1 MQDDHSQSPDERGW
15 VARLLHFLSH
25 EPQDRDDLL
34 AIMRAAKQRSLIDTE
49 AFDMIEGVLEVA
61 QTQVRDI
68 MVPRAQMVT
77 LDYDQTIGEVLP
89 ILLDSAHSRFP
100 VTGEDK
106 DDVIGI
112 LLAKDLLK
120 YALGDQE
127 QFNVKSLIRPAV
139 FVPEGKRLNV
149 LLKEF
154 RNNRNHMAIVVDEYG
169 GVVGLVTIED
179 ILEEIV
185 GDISD
190 ESDTEEAEF
199 IIPKATGEYTV
210 NALTPIED
218 FNNFFHCTFSDAEF
232 DTIGGLVMQH
242 LGYLP
247 KVGETVE
254 LEDFTF
260 TVTNSDA
267 RRIIWLSVKM
277 VHPVKSPEHLEKTT
291 H

>member
-1 MQDDHSQSPDERGW
+1 MSDEHQTNGNGNERGW
-15 VARLLHFLSH
+15 LGRILHFLSH
-25 EPQDRDDLL
+25 EPQDKDDLI
-34 AIMRAAKQRSLIDTE
+34 AIMRAAKQRALIDTE
-49 AFDMIEGVLEVA
+49 AFDMIEGVLAVS

-77 LDYDQTIGEVLP
+77 LEFDQSLEEILPTVLE
-89 ILLDSAHSRFP
+89 SGHSRFP
-100 VTGEDK
+100 IVGEDR

-120 YALGDQE
+120 YALIDRE
-127 QFNVKSLIRPAV
+127 QFSLKGLIRAAT
-139 FVPEGKRLNV
+139 FVPESKRLNV

-154 RNNRNHMAIVVDEYG
+154 RVNRKHMAIVVDEYG

-190 ESDTEEAEF
+190 ESDIEEIEF
-199 IIPKATGEYTV
+199 ITRKANGEYAV

-218 FNNFFHCTFSDAEF
+218 FNAYFNATFSDAEF

-247 KVGETVE
+247 KAGEVVE
-254 LEDFTF
+254 LDNFVF
-260 TVTNSDA
+260 TVTNADQ
-267 RRIIWLSVKM
+267 RRIHWMIVKM
-277 VHPVKSPEHLEKTT
+277 LAGEESPKGE
-291 H
+291 

>member
-1 MQDDHSQSPDERGW
+1 MQDDHLSQSHERGW
-15 VARLLHFLSH
+15 LARITHFLSH

-34 AIMRAAKQRSLIDTE
+34 AIMRAAKQRALIDTE
-49 AFDMIEGVLEVA
+49 AFDMIEGVLEVT

-77 LDYDQTIGEVLP
+77 LEYDQPLSEVLP
-89 ILLDSAHSRFP
+89 IVLESGHSRFP
-100 VTGEDK
+100 IVGEDR
-106 DDVIGI
+106 DDVIGM

-120 YALGDQE
+120 YALSDHDQ
-127 QFNVKSLIRPAV
+127 FSLKNLIRPTT
-139 FVPEGKRLNV
+139 FVPESKRLNV

-154 RNNRNHMAIVVDEYG
+154 RINRNHMAIVVDEYG

-185 GDISD
+185 GDITD

-199 IIPKATGEYTV
+199 ITPKNNGEYAV

-218 FNNFFHCTFSDAEF
+218 FNAYFNTQFSDAEF

-247 KVGETVE
+247 KAGEVIE
-254 LEDFTF
+254 LEGFVF
-260 TVTNSDA
+260 TVTNADA
-267 RRIIWLSVKM
+267 RRVHGLMVK
-277 VHPVKSPEHLEKTT
+277 VANTVPHQDIVS
-291 H
+291 

>member
-1 MQDDHSQSPDERGW
+1 MSDEHQSNGNVRGW
-15 VARLLHFLSH
+15 FARIIHFLSH
-25 EPQDRDDLL
+25 EPQDKDDLI
-34 AIMRAAKQRSLIDTE
+34 AIIRAAKQRALIDTE
-49 AFDMIEGVLEVA
+49 AFDMIEGVLEVS

-77 LDYDQTIGEVLP
+77 LEFDQTLEEVLP
-89 ILLDSAHSRFP
+89 IVLESGHSRFP
-100 VTGEDK
+100 VVGEDR

-120 YALGDQE
+120 YELVNRE
-127 QFNVKSLIRPAV
+127 QFNLKSLIRAAT
-139 FVPEGKRLNV
+139 FVPESKRLNV

-154 RNNRNHMAIVVDEYG
+154 RVSRKHMAMVVDEYG

-190 ESDTEEAEF
+190 ESDIEEIEF
-199 IIPKATGEYTV
+199 ITRKANGEYAV

-218 FNNFFHCTFSDAEF
+218 FNAFFNAQFSDAEF

-247 KVGETVE
+247 KAGEVIE
-254 LEDFTF
+254 LDNFVFTI
-260 TVTNSDA
+260 TNADE
-267 RRIIWLSVKM
+267 RRIHWMIVKVLSGEET
-277 VHPVKSPEHLEKTT
+277 PAGE
-291 H
+291 